1 MPAKLYVRTVDLKCR
16 AGAPCI
22 ALNALDASD
31 IWVKVDPSCLD
42 HIYGGGQNPGP
53 SPVFSFLKCAHLE
66 QYGKLL
72 IDVHGPWFAIHPGW
86 PATSNVLS
94 PVIHVCPGPFM
105 HALNHS

>member
-42 HIYGGGQNPGP
+42 HIYGGG
-53 SPVFSFLKCAHLE
+53 
-66 QYGKLL
+66 
-72 IDVHGPWFAIHPGW
+72 
-86 PATSNVLS
+86 
-94 PVIHVCPGPFM
+94 
-105 HALNHS
+105 